1 MRSTT
6 RTAFAGLALVA
17 LCAGVAPSPAPS
29 PLPQPSPSTMPTNVP
44 APSSAA
50 PIAAPTGAPG
60 PVPTG
65 APSAAPRTPGRP
77 NSRASA
83 APGAA
88 KASFQ
93 TPYYNVETD
102 VISYKGN
109 GDFTMPNK
117 VTFSRP
123 GSDGT
128 ADRAEGNDKRGTVS
142 LIGNVVIHDNGN
154 APEAATEDEY
164 AKGGPSTLTCDKLDV
179 DSKAKIYVAT
189 GHVHFEQGDR
199 KADSDHATLNRT
211 AGTLHLEGHLTMLQG
226 ASTMRADDANYNLN
240 TKRFEVTGKPV
251 VIKQPVPTPEPGSV
265 SPSPKPKKRR
275 IPF

>member
-1 MRSTT
+1 M
-6 RTAFAGLALVA
+6 
-17 LCAGVAPSPAPS
+17 
-29 PLPQPSPSTMPTNVP
+29 
-44 APSSAA
+44 
-50 PIAAPTGAPG
+50 
-60 PVPTG
+60 
-65 APSAAPRTPGRP
+65 
-77 NSRASA
+77 
-83 APGAA
+83 
-88 KASFQ
+88 
-93 TPYYNVETD
+93 
-102 VISYKGN
+102 ISYKGN

-117 VTFSRP
+117 VAFSRP

-199 KADSDHATLNRT
+199 KADSEHATLNRT
-211 AGTLHLEGHLTMLQG
+211 AGTLHLQGHITTSEG

-265 SPSPKPKKRR
+265 TPSPKPKKRR

>member
-29 PLPQPSPSTMPTNVP
+29 PLPQPSPSTMPTNAP

-50 PIAAPTGAPG
+50 P
-60 PVPTG
+60 V
-65 APSAAPRTPGRP
+65 AAPRTSGRP
-77 NSRASA
+77 NPRASA
-83 APGAA
+83 APAAA

-93 TPYYNVETD
+93 TPYYKVDTD

-164 AKGGPSTLTCDKLDV
+164 KKGGPSTLTCDKLDV

-211 AGTLHLEGHLTMLQG
+211 AGTLHLQGHITTSEGT
-226 ASTMRADDANYNLN
+226 STMRADDANYNLN
-240 TKRFEVTGKPV
+240 TKRFEVTGKPI

-265 SPSPKPKKRR
+265 TPSPKPKKRR

>member
-1 MRSTT
+1 VRSAA
-6 RTAFAGLALVA
+6 RTSLAGLALVA
-17 LCAGVAPSPAPS
+17 LCAGVAPSPAP
-29 PLPQPSPSTMPTNVP
+29 TRAPTP
-44 APSSAA
+44 APK
-50 PIAAPTGAPG
+50 PTA
-60 PVPTG
+60 
-65 APSAAPRTPGRP
+65 
-77 NSRASA
+77 
-83 APGAA
+83 GAA
-88 KASFQ
+88 KAALE
-93 TPYYNVETD
+93 TPYYKVETD

-117 VTFSRP
+117 VAFSRP

-142 LIGNVVIHDNGN
+142 LIGNVVIHDNGT
-154 APEAATEDEY
+154 APEAGSEDEY

-199 KADSDHATLNRT
+199 KADADRGMLNRS
-211 AGTLHLEGHLTMLQG
+211 AGTLHLEGHVNTSEG

-265 SPSPKPKKRR
+265 TPSPKPKKRR